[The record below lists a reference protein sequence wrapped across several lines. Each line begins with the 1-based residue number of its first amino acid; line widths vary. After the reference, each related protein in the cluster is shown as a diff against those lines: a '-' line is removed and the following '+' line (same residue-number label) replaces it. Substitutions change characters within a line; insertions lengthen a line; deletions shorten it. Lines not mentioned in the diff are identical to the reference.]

1 MVLTLTSDGRISEIT
16 PFRSL
21 ELFSSFGLPRA
32 MDPEGSSD
40 LYFKKGQR
48 HGAQGNERGI
58 R

>member
-16 PFRSL
+16 PFRSP

-32 MDPEGSSD
+32 LDPEGSSD
-40 LYFKKGQR
+40 LYFQKGPQ
-48 HGAQGNERGI
+48 HSAQGNEKGI